1 MMLRVSI
8 IGVWLRG
15 WRTTKRSLELL
26 ASEIKISIS
35 EHKKIPPWSRRDFF
49 CYKEGLLRTFMFI
62 LLYVVSFLPSSISFC
77 LTYVT
82 FLQVREPDIFQQL
95 VVCGGLSFFNLYSN
109 IMLYTCISIHC
120 PPHTQKKTLISVTKM
135 WLYFDIVFFTHICTI
150 NNRNISRQKKHKE
163 DKYQNLLPNLKFLYA
178 FDGYTTKL

>member
-1 MMLRVSI
+1 
-8 IGVWLRG
+8 
-15 WRTTKRSLELL
+15 
-26 ASEIKISIS
+26 
-35 EHKKIPPWSRRDFF
+35 
-49 CYKEGLLRTFMFI
+49 MFI

-120 PPHTQKKTLISVTKM
+120 PPLHTKKKREFQSQKCDYILILCFFYTL
-135 WLYFDIVFFTHICTI
+135 LH
-150 NNRNISRQKKHKE
+150 NNQ
-163 DKYQNLLPNLKFLYA
+163 
-178 FDGYTTKL
+178 